1 MGYLYVFCAGVLW
14 GLLGPVS
21 RVALQEGLGP
31 VEIAFWRATIA
42 AVLFGG
48 HAVLLRR
55 VQLARRDLPAV
66 AGFGLVGVAFLYG
79 AYFMAVQEGGA
90 ALAAV
95 LLYTAPVWVAVLA
108 ALFLHERMGARKVA
122 ALALALGGVVGIAL
136 ASGGGGGVRVTP
148 AALGWGLASG
158 WAYAL
163 YYLFGKRYFERYETS
178 TIFMYALPV
187 GALAMLPFVEFAPK
201 SATSWAALTFLAVVP
216 TYGAYLFYGAGLKRI
231 EATRAATV
239 ATVEPVV
246 AAVAAYFAW
255 GERWSPSG
263 YLFAGLVLAG
273 VLLMV
278 SEREPGA
285 PEPPPLTRD

>member
-42 AVLFGG
+42 AVFFGA
-48 HAVLLRR
+48 HAALQRR
-55 VQLARRDLPAV
+55 VRVAARDLPAV

-95 LLYTAPVWVAVLA
+95 LLYTAPLWVAVLA
-108 ALFLHERMGARKVA
+108 AFFLHERMGARKVS
-122 ALALALGGVVGIAL
+122 ALALALGGVAGIAL
-136 ASGGGGGVRVTP
+136 ASGGEGGVRVTT
-148 AALGWGLASG
+148 AALAWGLASG

-178 TIFMYALPV
+178 TVFLYALPV

-201 SATSWAALTFLAVVP
+201 SATSWAALAFLALVP
-216 TYGAYLFYGAGLKRI
+216 TYGAYLFYGAGLKRV

-246 AAVAAYFAW
+246 AAVVAYFAW

-278 SEREPGA
+278 SERGPGA
-285 PEPPPLTRD
+285 PPSRPS